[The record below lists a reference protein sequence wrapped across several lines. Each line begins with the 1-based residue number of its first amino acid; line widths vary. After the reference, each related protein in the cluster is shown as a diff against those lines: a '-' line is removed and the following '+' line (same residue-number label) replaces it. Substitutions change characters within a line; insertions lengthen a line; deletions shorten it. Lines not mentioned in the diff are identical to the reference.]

1 MLRGYRS
8 PLAIGIASLC
18 LLAQISPLI
27 HFLVVPHTR
36 CEVHGATIHASEHE
50 AAPEVGQPARDAT
63 SHAVSP
69 AAEHPDEHDH
79 CEVLAALREPCC
91 APAADT
97 ASAPLGVDDS
107 VVLKH
112 ASPSSLR
119 PLFRLAPKLS
129 PPHAA

>member
-1 MLRGYRS
+1 MLRGCRS
-8 PLAIGIASLC
+8 RLAIGIASLC

-36 CEVHGATIHASEHE
+36 CEAHGATTHASEHE
-50 AAPEVGQPARDAT
+50 AASDVGQAARDTA

-69 AAEHPDEHDH
+69 AAGHPDEHDH
-79 CEVLAALREPCC
+79 CQVLASLREPCC

-97 ASAPLGVDDS
+97 ACAPPGVDDP
-107 VVLKH
+107 VVLEH
-112 ASPSSLR
+112 ASPSNLR